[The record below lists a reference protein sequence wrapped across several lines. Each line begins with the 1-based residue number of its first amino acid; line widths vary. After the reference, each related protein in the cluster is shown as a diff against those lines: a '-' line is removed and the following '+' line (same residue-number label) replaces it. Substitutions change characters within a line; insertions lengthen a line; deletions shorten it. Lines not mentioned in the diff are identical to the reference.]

1 VSTNQGTEGAGP
13 IAGTP
18 LGSAHPRTSF
28 PRGIE
33 ALIRKA
39 AADPAFRK
47 QLLEQRAGAAA
58 AAGLELVPAEQAMLQ
73 AMESKDSA
81 LKLKLMAWLAKRRA
95 VNIKLTPAATYQKR
109 ALIGLTL
116 LGPQAS
122 NAVPSI
128 QKFLTNGASARNW
141 ELQQFGAE
149 ALEKITGKDH
159 DSSRP

>member
-1 VSTNQGTEGAGP
+1 VSTNQGTGDAKP
-13 IAGTP
+13 ADGTP
-18 LGSAHPRTSF
+18 PFSAAQQRSSF

-58 AAGLELVPAEQAMLQ
+58 AAGLKLVPAEQAMLQ

-81 LKLKLMAWLAKRRA
+81 LKLKLMAWLAKQR
-95 VNIKLTPAATYQKR
+95 VVKIKLTPAATYQKR
-109 ALIGLTL
+109 ALIGSTL

-128 QKFLTNGASARNW
+128 QKFLANCTNAPNW

-149 ALEKITGKDH
+149 ALEKITG
-159 DSSRP
+159 RAPEEP